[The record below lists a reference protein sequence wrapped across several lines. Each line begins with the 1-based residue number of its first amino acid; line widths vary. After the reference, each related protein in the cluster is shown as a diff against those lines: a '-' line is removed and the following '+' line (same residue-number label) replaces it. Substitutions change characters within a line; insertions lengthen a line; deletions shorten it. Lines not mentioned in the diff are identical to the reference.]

1 MNQLANVR
9 SGSSIKESL
18 ASWGDLAGL
27 LRGGD
32 QGAVVPVVIPR
43 DNRGLRWMILVW
55 FGLFALT
62 SALMMTVNA
71 AVGGPATG
79 LVNTVLAVPTLF
91 VGIVAIIVAVLW
103 WWRGSIIEIE
113 HGTQGI
119 LTKYG
124 KVQGVIAPGRHYL
137 WHPWKRVDYVVD
149 TSTEIPYTAPV
160 VACPTRENVP
170 LKSIEFFLKFRIDDP
185 QRFVLTI
192 GASNFDLVLS
202 SAVQD
207 AIRQRSRQVRTESA
221 YDLRGSNV
229 EDMRRL
235 LNQQLEKYGVVITGC
250 NIPDVQLPNQ
260 YQQHLATRERVS
272 KELVAYEQEWEL
284 TRKRRIDTLLMDIE
298 RSKKVCDAKIIE
310 VNASLNKARKDVAQM
325 LQEQETEAQ
334 RVRYEIETRGRADL
348 VAAENEAKAQRRL
361 ATAYRDNRAVL
372 EYELARRRLD
382 VGATLAER
390 APRPVVVQM
399 EAGSGDTSALS
410 TLLTAQ
416 LLPQVLGNG
425 PAGGRAA
432 VGPSASQVAEGLES
446 VRGSVASAASRQ
458 QQLAEEYQE
467 QQEAAMRRQFENG
480 EGYGGG
486 SNRRR

>member
-1 MNQLANVR
+1 MSQSNTGG
-9 SGSSIKESL
+9 GSSIKESL

-32 QGAVVPVVIPR
+32 QGAIVPVVIPR
-43 DNRGLRWMILVW
+43 DTRGLRWTVLVW

-62 SALMMTVNA
+62 SALMMTINSVTA
-71 AVGGPATG
+71 G
-79 LVNTVLAVPTLF
+79 NTVTEFTYTALSIPTLL
-91 VGIVAIIVAVLW
+91 VGLLSIIVAGLW
-103 WWRGSIIEIE
+103 WWRGSIVEIE
-113 HGTQGI
+113 EGTHGI

-124 KVQGVIAPGRHYL
+124 AIVKPIGPGRHYL
-137 WHPWKRVDYVVD
+137 WHPWSRVDFVVD
-149 TSTEIPYTAPV
+149 TRTEIPYTAPV
-160 VACPTRENVP
+160 LACPTRENVP
-170 LKSIEFFLKFRIDDP
+170 LKSIEFFLKFQIMDP
-185 QRFVLTI
+185 IRFVTII

-207 AIRQRSRQVRTESA
+207 AIRQRSRQVNTESA

-235 LNQQLEKYGVVITGC
+235 LNNMLEKYGVRITGC

-260 YQQHLATRERVS
+260 YQQHLATRERVA

-298 RSKKVCDAKIIE
+298 RSKKTRDAKIVE
-310 VNASLNKARKDVAQM
+310 VSASLNKARKDVAQM
-325 LQEQETEAQ
+325 LEEQETEAQ

-348 VAAENEAKAQRRL
+348 VAAENEAKAQQRL

-382 VGATLAER
+382 VGATLAEH
-390 APRPVVVQM
+390 APRPVVVQT
-399 EAGSGDTSALS
+399 EEGAGDSSALS

-416 LLPQVLGNG
+416 LLPQMMNG
-425 PAGGRAA
+425 SGGSRRSLASGANAQEA
-432 VGPSASQVAEGLES
+432 VDS
-446 VRGSVASAASRQ
+446 VRGSVAAAAGRQ
-458 QQLAEEYQE
+458 QDLAEEYQR
-467 QQEAAMRRQFENG
+467 QQESAMRQQFERG
-480 EGYGGG
+480 EGYGQSG
-486 SNRRR
+486 RR